1 MLSSIDI
8 SFQLMVIAVG
18 DCIKGT
24 LGFYINVKRLH
35 KKDTL
40 NFKF

>member
-1 MLSSIDI
+1 MLTSIDI

-35 KKDTL
+35 
-40 NFKF
+40 N